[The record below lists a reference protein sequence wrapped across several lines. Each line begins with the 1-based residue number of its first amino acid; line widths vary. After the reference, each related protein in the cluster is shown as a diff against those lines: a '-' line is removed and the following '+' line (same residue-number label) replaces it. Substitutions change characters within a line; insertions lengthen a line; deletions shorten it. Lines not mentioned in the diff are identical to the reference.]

1 MTNLDYLMSTIIF
14 SNSNKF
20 SSGST
25 LIDILIPIFLIGVIK
40 IIISD
45 NIKDSLFF
53 NFDFYILGKKKTN
66 SITFSSTE
74 KEISS
79 RFRAIMYFISQN
91 EHPSVKTLT
100 ENEIRRYNS
109 RTDKDEVDTSDYI
122 VSQKNNFVIDSNL
135 EIYGRV
141 YVVSKGKYD
150 DFKGKTTYNE
160 QNNLEISSN
169 KLSLKDL
176 IKWVEIKEKKYK
188 KILKNKLLEE
198 QMLVE
203 ISYNSKEK
211 EIDCTYNPWQSNASF
226 ENRFFSGK
234 DQIVEKIKFF
244 INNEHYFKNKG
255 IPYTLGILLYGEPGC
270 GKTGFIKSILN
281 LTKRHGIKFNLS
293 NKFDFTL
300 LKNIIYNEEISE
312 DVIIPQN
319 KRIFIFEDID
329 AMGDAVKDRD
339 LKPQESIEED
349 NDILMQQQMQEIIIK
364 QNKKLLR
371 KKSKDFEDD
380 ELFGSHVNDNNNLS
394 YFLNIL
400 DGLQECP
407 GRIIIM
413 TTNKPEY
420 LDKALI
426 RPGRIDYNINMTKA
440 TTDDIRKMVNH
451 WWENTNPIDIPD
463 SWEQKLS
470 HAHII
475 SICRISDNINN
486 TLSRIKNK
494 IETDMIN
501 SMSPP
506 SPILRPRYAPSPLIE
521 PRPTITSESVRA
533 HVFLPITH

>member
-521 PRPTITSESVRA
+521 PKPTITSESVRA
-533 HVFLPITH
+533 HVFLPIAH

>member
-53 NFDFYILGKKKTN
+53 NFDFYILGKKKIN

-122 VSQKNNFVIDSNL
+122 VSQKNNFIIDSNL

-349 NDILMQQQMQEIIIK
+349 NDIQQQMQEIIIK

-451 WWENTNPIDIPD
+451 WWENTSPIDIPD

-486 TLSRIKNK
+486 TLSRLRKSL
-494 IETDMIN
+494 N
-501 SMSPP
+501 SLLWVNVDGW
-506 SPILRPRYAPSPLIE
+506 ILIF
-521 PRPTITSESVRA
+521 TM
-533 HVFLPITH
+533 H